1 MHAAMEN
8 KDKNAAGVAFAW
20 PWLVYIAIQQVPT
33 DKERIA
39 VAGSRMERD
48 GTGRDGAGRAPPDL
62 ISAVDAGS
70 TC

>member
-1 MHAAMEN
+1 MHAVMGN

-20 PWLVYIAIQQVPT
+20 PWLLYIAIQQVPT
-33 DKERIA
+33 DKERIDR
-39 VAGSRMERD
+39 GGFKD
-48 GTGRDGAGRAPPDL
+48 GTGRDGTGRAPPDL